1 MFQQIQSQV
10 GVALHSRDIFNR
22 AAYLVAFAQAR
33 MAPGD
38 LVLVIAR
45 PEIYHALEVKM
56 SWWEQ
61 NDAAELRHA
70 SVPNEEVVAAVFV
83 ADAPCDPI
91 PPVIAGDVIPAGLL
105 QRVQDPVEVRAL
117 GVQAGTSVDDAVQ
130 AVCFHSGRVTGLAE
144 GEAERRTKLP
154 MRSLDRHDG
163 YVAVLHTT

>member
-1 MFQQIQSQV
+1 
-10 GVALHSRDIFNR
+10 
-22 AAYLVAFAQAR
+22 
-33 MAPGD
+33 MAPGN

-61 NDAAELRHA
+61 NDAAELRHIR
-70 SVPNEEVVAAVFV
+70 PDEEVVAAVFV
-83 ADAPCDPI
+83 ADAPCDSI
-91 PPVIAGDVIPAGLL
+91 PPVIAGDVMPAGLL

-130 AVCFHSGRVTGLAE
+130 AVCCHSGRSKGLAE

-163 YVAVLHTT
+163 FVIGNST